1 MIKTVGIRELKN
13 NTSSILREVRE
24 ELAEYVVTVH
34 GEPVAI
40 LHPITPAD
48 AKRLRQEE
56 IEIALA
62 EIEAFAKLVA
72 EAWVSEKTGVELVD
86 EQRR

>member
-1 MIKTVGIRELKN
+1 MKTVGVRELKN
-13 NTSSILREVRE
+13 QASSILREVRE

-48 AKRLRQEE
+48 KERLRQEE

-62 EIEAFAKLVA
+62 EMKVLAKLVA
-72 EAWVSEKTGVELVD
+72 DAWVSEKSGVELVD